1 MERFPWIIATVSAAG
16 AAASAWAGF
25 SWGGATGGASAA
37 AMATLFI
44 ITRLRR
50 TRTAAAPEP
59 AAPVPVCD
67 EERRA
72 ASLIAYRADLNTARE
87 ELARLRSIISDAI
100 EKLIPGFNTMNSLA
114 ARQRELALGIARS
127 AVRDESEDGGLS
139 LTGFVIDTSRMLQ
152 AFVDGT
158 IESSKNAMGLVDQ
171 MDKVKAQV
179 AQTVALV
186 TEIDGISRQT
196 NLLALNAAIE
206 AARAGDAGRGFSVVA
221 NEVRDLSGRTGEF
234 SRGIRGGMESIEQS
248 VRSAEVVINK
258 MAAHDM
264 VDALRAKQ
272 KAETA
277 MTEIGRVNEE
287 IGRSASEINVISAD
301 MEGTV
306 NQAVMALQFQDIASQ
321 MIGRA
326 MMRLDAAEMSLGTT
340 GVSAGASAGPL
351 RTGIA
356 GVNAERGALKQVS
369 LSTGSVELF

>member
-1 MERFPWIIATVSAAG
+1 
-16 AAASAWAGF
+16 
-25 SWGGATGGASAA
+25 
-37 AMATLFI
+37 
-44 ITRLRR
+44 
-50 TRTAAAPEP
+50 
-59 AAPVPVCD
+59 
-67 EERRA
+67 
-72 ASLIAYRADLNTARE
+72 
-87 ELARLRSIISDAI
+87 
-100 EKLIPGFNTMNSLA
+100 
-114 ARQRELALGIARS
+114 
-127 AVRDESEDGGLS
+127 
-139 LTGFVIDTSRMLQ
+139 
-152 AFVDGT
+152 
-158 IESSKNAMGLVDQ
+158 MGLVDQ